1 MNYWE
6 ESSMAL
12 KKVLT
17 IAGSDTS
24 AGAGM
29 QADLKT
35 FQEHDTYG
43 MVALTAVVTMDP
55 QTWSH
60 DVTPLPLDLLDKQLN
75 TAISIGPDAIK
86 TGMLGSEEIIKRARQ
101 TYDEADAEIF
111 VVDPVMVCKG
121 EDEVLNPG
129 NTDAMI
135 KELLP
140 KATVVTPNLFEA
152 GQLSGIGKLSSID
165 DMKKAAEK
173 IHELGAQ
180 YVVIKGGKALE
191 SDKAYD
197 LYYDGQKHVLLS
209 TDKFQSSY
217 NHGAG
222 CTFAAATTANLANGE
237 SPEDA
242 IIHAKAF
249 VASAIKN
256 GWKMNDFVG
265 PVDHGASNRIEKIE
279 VYTEEV

>member
-1 MNYWE
+1 
-6 ESSMAL
+6 MAL

-35 FQEHDTYG
+35 FQELDVYG
-43 MVALTAVVTMDP
+43 MVALTSIVTMDKE
-55 QTWSH
+55 TWSH
-60 DVTPLPLDLLDKQLN
+60 DITPIDMNVFEKQLE

-86 TGMLGSEEIIKRARQ
+86 TGMLGTQDIIKRAG
-101 TYDEADAEIF
+101 DVFVESGADYF

-129 NTDAMI
+129 NTEAMI
-135 KELLP
+135 QYLLP

-152 GQLSGIGKLSSID
+152 GQLSGLGKLTSIE
-165 DMKKAAEK
+165 DMKKAAQVIYDK
-173 IHELGAQ
+173 GTPHVI
-180 YVVIKGGKALE
+180 IKGGKALDQ
-191 SDKAYD
+191 DKSYD
-197 LYYDGQKHVLLS
+197 LYYDGQQFYQLT
-209 TDKFQSSY
+209 TDMFQQSY

-222 CTFAAATTANLANGE
+222 CTFAAATTAYLANGK
-237 SPEDA
+237 SPKEA
-242 IIHAKAF
+242 IIAAKAF

-265 PVDHGASNRIEKIE
+265 PVDHGAYNRIEQINVE
-279 VYTEEV
+279 VTDV

>member
-1 MNYWE
+1 M
-6 ESSMAL
+6 MAL

-35 FQEHDTYG
+35 FQELDVYG
-43 MVALTAVVTMDP
+43 MVALTSIVTMDKE
-55 QTWSH
+55 TWSH
-60 DVTPLPLDLLDKQLN
+60 DVTPIDMNVFEKQLE

-86 TGMLGSEEIIKRARQ
+86 TGMLGTQDIIKRAG
-101 TYDEADAEIF
+101 DVFVESGADYF

-129 NTDAMI
+129 NTEAMI
-135 KELLP
+135 QYLLP

-152 GQLSGIGKLSSID
+152 GQLSGLGKLTSIE
-165 DMKKAAEK
+165 DMKKV
-173 IHELGAQ
+173 AQ
-180 YVVIKGGKALE
+180 VIYDKGTPHVIIKGGKALDQ
-191 SDKAYD
+191 DKSYD
-197 LYYDGQKHVLLS
+197 LYYDGQQFYQLT
-209 TDKFQSSY
+209 TDMFQQSY

-222 CTFAAATTANLANGE
+222 CTFAAATTAYLANGK
-237 SPEDA
+237 SPKEA
-242 IIHAKAF
+242 IIAAKAF

-265 PVDHGASNRIEKIE
+265 PVDHGAYNRIEQINVE
-279 VYTEEV
+279 VTEV

>member
-1 MNYWE
+1 
-6 ESSMAL
+6 
-12 KKVLT
+12 
-17 IAGSDTS
+17 
-24 AGAGM
+24 M

-35 FQEHDTYG
+35 FQEHNTYG

-55 QTWSH
+55 ETWSH
-60 DVTPLPLDLLDKQLN
+60 DVTALPIELLDKQIK
-75 TAISIGPDAIK
+75 TALSIKPDAIK
-86 TGMLGSEEIIKRARQ
+86 TGMLGTEEIISRAAQ
-101 TYDEADAEIF
+101 AFKDSDAEFF

-140 KATVVTPNLFEA
+140 VATVVTPNLFEA
-152 GQLSGIGKLSSID
+152 GQLSELGRLTSVE
-165 DMKKAAEK
+165 DMKKAAQI
-173 IHELGAQ
+173 IHDRGAQ
-180 YVVIKGGKALE
+180 HVVIKGGKALE
-191 SDKAYD
+191 GEEAVD
-197 LYYDGQKHVLLS
+197 LYYDGETFTLLT

-222 CTFAAATTANLANGE
+222 CTFAAAVTANLANGLTPRE
-237 SPEDA
+237 A
-242 IIHAKAF
+242 VINAKAF

-265 PVDHGASNRIEKIE
+265 PVQHGAYNKVEKIDVQTKE
-279 VYTEEV
+279 V

>member
-1 MNYWE
+1 
-6 ESSMAL
+6 MAL

-43 MVALTAVVTMDP
+43 MVALAAIVTMDKA
-55 QTWSH
+55 TWSH
-60 DVTPLPLDLLDKQLN
+60 DVTPIPFDVFNKQLE
-75 TAISIGPDAIK
+75 TVISIGPDAVK
-86 TGMLGSEEIIKRARQ
+86 TGMLGTEEVIKRAG
-101 TYDEADAEIF
+101 EAFTESGAKHF

-135 KELLP
+135 QYLLP

-152 GQLSGIGKLSSID
+152 GQLSGLGTLKSMD
-165 DMKKAAEK
+165 DMKKAAEI
-173 IHELGAQ
+173 IHQQGAQ
-180 YVVIKGGKALE
+180 HVVIKGGKALDQ
-191 SDKAYD
+191 DKSYD
-197 LYYDGQKHVLLS
+197 LYYDGQTFYQLT
-209 TDKFQSSY
+209 TDMFQQSY

-222 CTFAAATTANLANGE
+222 CTFAAATTANLANGLT
-237 SPEDA
+237 PKDA
-242 IIHAKAF
+242 VMNAKAF

-265 PVDHGASNRIEKIE
+265 PVDHGAANRIEKIDVDVKE
-279 VYTEEV
+279 I

>member
-1 MNYWE
+1 
-6 ESSMAL
+6 MAL

-43 MVALTAVVTMDP
+43 MVALAAIVTMDKA
-55 QTWSH
+55 TWSH
-60 DVTPLPLDLLDKQLN
+60 DVTPIPFDVFNKQLE
-75 TAISIGPDAIK
+75 TVISIGPDAVK
-86 TGMLGSEEIIKRARQ
+86 TGMLGTEEVIKRAG
-101 TYDEADAEIF
+101 EAFTESGAKHF

-135 KELLP
+135 QYLLP

-152 GQLSGIGKLSSID
+152 GQLSGLGTLKSMD
-165 DMKKAAEK
+165 DMKKAAEI
-173 IHELGAQ
+173 IHQQGAQ
-180 YVVIKGGKALE
+180 HVVIKGGKALDQ
-191 SDKAYD
+191 DKSYD
-197 LYYDGQKHVLLS
+197 LYYDGQTFYQLT
-209 TDKFQSSY
+209 TDMFQQSY

-222 CTFAAATTANLANGE
+222 CTFAAATTANLANGLT
-237 SPEDA
+237 PKDA
-242 IIHAKAF
+242 VINAKAF

-265 PVDHGASNRIEKIE
+265 PVDHGAVNRIEKIDVDVKE
-279 VYTEEV
+279 I

>member
-1 MNYWE
+1 
-6 ESSMAL
+6 MAL

-35 FQEHDTYG
+35 FQELDVYG
-43 MVALTAVVTMDP
+43 MVALTSIVTMDKE
-55 QTWSH
+55 TWFH
-60 DVTPLPLDLLDKQLN
+60 DVTPIDMNVFEKQLE

-86 TGMLGSEEIIKRARQ
+86 TGMLGTQDIIKRAG
-101 TYDEADAEIF
+101 DVFVESGADYF

-129 NTDAMI
+129 NTEAMI
-135 KELLP
+135 QYLLP

-152 GQLSGIGKLSSID
+152 GQLSGLGKLTSIE
-165 DMKKAAEK
+165 DMKKAAQVIYDK
-173 IHELGAQ
+173 GTPHVI
-180 YVVIKGGKALE
+180 IKGGKALDQ
-191 SDKAYD
+191 DKSYD
-197 LYYDGQKHVLLS
+197 LYYDGQQFYQLT
-209 TDKFQSSY
+209 TDMFQQSY

-222 CTFAAATTANLANGE
+222 CTFAAATTAYLANGK
-237 SPEDA
+237 SPKEA
-242 IIHAKAF
+242 IIAAKAF

-265 PVDHGASNRIEKIE
+265 PVDHGAYNRVEHIDVDVKE
-279 VYTEEV
+279 V

>member
-1 MNYWE
+1 M
-6 ESSMAL
+6 SL
-12 KKVLT
+12 KKTLT

-35 FQEHDTYG
+35 FQELNTYG

-55 QTWSH
+55 ETWGH
-60 DVTPLPLDLLDKQLN
+60 DVTPLPIDLLDKQIK
-75 TAISIGPDAIK
+75 TALSIGPDAIK
-86 TGMLGSEEIIKRARQ
+86 TGMLGTEEIISRAAQ
-101 TYDEADAEIF
+101 AFKDSDAEFF

-140 KATVVTPNLFEA
+140 LATVVTPNLFEA
-152 GQLSGIGKLSSID
+152 GQLSRLGKLTSID
-165 DMKKAAEK
+165 QMKEAARI
-173 IHELGAQ
+173 IHERGAQ
-180 YVVIKGGKALE
+180 HVVIKGGKALE
-191 SDKAYD
+191 GEEAID
-197 LYYDGQKHVLLS
+197 LYFDGETYTLL
-209 TDKFQSSY
+209 TTEKFQSSY

-222 CTFAAATTANLANGE
+222 CTFAAATTANLANGQ
-237 SPEDA
+237 SPREA
-242 IIHAKAF
+242 IINAKGF
-249 VASAIKN
+249 VASAIKH

-265 PVDHGASNRIEKIE
+265 PVQHGASNKVEKIE
-279 VYTEEV
+279 VATKEV

>member
-1 MNYWE
+1 
-6 ESSMAL
+6 MAL

-35 FQEHDTYG
+35 FQELDVYG
-43 MVALTAVVTMDP
+43 MVALTSIVTMDKE
-55 QTWSH
+55 TWSH
-60 DVTPLPLDLLDKQLN
+60 DITPIDMNVFEKQLE

-86 TGMLGSEEIIKRARQ
+86 TGMLGTQDIIKRAG
-101 TYDEADAEIF
+101 DVFVESGADYF

-129 NTDAMI
+129 NTEAMI
-135 KELLP
+135 QYLLP

-152 GQLSGIGKLSSID
+152 GQLSGLGKLTSIE
-165 DMKKAAEK
+165 DMKKAAQVIYDK
-173 IHELGAQ
+173 GTPHVI
-180 YVVIKGGKALE
+180 IKGGKALDQ
-191 SDKAYD
+191 DKSYD
-197 LYYDGQKHVLLS
+197 LYYDGQQFYQLT
-209 TDKFQSSY
+209 TDMFQQSY

-222 CTFAAATTANLANGE
+222 CTFAAATTAYLANGK
-237 SPEDA
+237 SPKEA
-242 IIHAKAF
+242 IIAAKAF

-265 PVDHGASNRIEKIE
+265 PVDHGAYNRVEHIDVDVKE
-279 VYTEEV
+279 V

>member
-1 MNYWE
+1 M
-6 ESSMAL
+6 MAL

-35 FQEHDTYG
+35 FQELDVYG
-43 MVALTAVVTMDP
+43 MIALTSIVTMDKE
-55 QTWSH
+55 TWSH
-60 DVTPLPLDLLDKQLN
+60 DVTPIDMNVFEKQLE

-86 TGMLGSEEIIKRARQ
+86 TGMLGTQDIIKRAG
-101 TYDEADAEIF
+101 DVFVESGADYF

-129 NTDAMI
+129 NTEAMI
-135 KELLP
+135 QYLLP

-152 GQLSGIGKLSSID
+152 GQLSGLGKLTSIE
-165 DMKKAAEK
+165 DMKKAAQVIYDK
-173 IHELGAQ
+173 GTPHVI
-180 YVVIKGGKALE
+180 IKGGKALDQ
-191 SDKAYD
+191 DKSYD
-197 LYYDGQKHVLLS
+197 LYYDGQQFYQLT
-209 TDKFQSSY
+209 TDMFQQSY

-222 CTFAAATTANLANGE
+222 CTFAAATTAYLANGK
-237 SPEDA
+237 SPKEA
-242 IIHAKAF
+242 IIAAKAF

-265 PVDHGASNRIEKIE
+265 PVDHGAYNRIEQINVE
-279 VYTEEV
+279 VTEV

>member
-1 MNYWE
+1 
-6 ESSMAL
+6 MAL

-35 FQEHDTYG
+35 FQELDVYG
-43 MVALTAVVTMDP
+43 MVALTSIVTMDKE
-55 QTWSH
+55 TWSH
-60 DVTPLPLDLLDKQLN
+60 DVTPIDMNVFEKQLE

-86 TGMLGSEEIIKRARQ
+86 TGMLGTQDIIKRAG
-101 TYDEADAEIF
+101 DVFVESGADYF

-129 NTDAMI
+129 NTEAMI
-135 KELLP
+135 QYLLP

-152 GQLSGIGKLSSID
+152 GQLSGLGKLTSIE
-165 DMKKAAEK
+165 DMKKAAQVIYDK
-173 IHELGAQ
+173 GTPHVI
-180 YVVIKGGKALE
+180 IKGGKALDQ
-191 SDKAYD
+191 DKSYD
-197 LYYDGQKHVLLS
+197 LYYDGQQFYQLT
-209 TDKFQSSY
+209 TDMFQQSY

-222 CTFAAATTANLANGE
+222 CTFAAATTAYLANGK
-237 SPEDA
+237 SPKEA
-242 IIHAKAF
+242 IIAAKAF

-256 GWKMNDFVG
+256 GRKMNDFVG
-265 PVDHGASNRIEKIE
+265 PVDHGAYNRIEQINVE
-279 VYTEEV
+279 VTEV

>member
-1 MNYWE
+1 
-6 ESSMAL
+6 MAL

-35 FQEHDTYG
+35 FQELDVYG
-43 MVALTAVVTMDP
+43 MVALTSIVTMDKE
-55 QTWSH
+55 TWSH
-60 DVTPLPLDLLDKQLN
+60 DVTPIDMNVFEKQLE

-86 TGMLGSEEIIKRARQ
+86 TGMLGTQDIIKRAG
-101 TYDEADAEIF
+101 DVFVESGADYF

-129 NTDAMI
+129 NTEAMI
-135 KELLP
+135 QYLLP

-152 GQLSGIGKLSSID
+152 GQLSGLGKLTSIE
-165 DMKKAAEK
+165 DMKKAAQVIYDK
-173 IHELGAQ
+173 GTPHVI
-180 YVVIKGGKALE
+180 IKGGKALDQ
-191 SDKAYD
+191 DKSYD
-197 LYYDGQKHVLLS
+197 LYYDGQQFYQL
-209 TDKFQSSY
+209 TTEMFQQSY

-222 CTFAAATTANLANGE
+222 CTFAAATTAYLANGK
-237 SPEDA
+237 SPKEA
-242 IIHAKAF
+242 IIAAKAF

-265 PVDHGASNRIEKIE
+265 PVDHGAYNRIEQINVE
-279 VYTEEV
+279 VTDV

>member
-1 MNYWE
+1 M
-6 ESSMAL
+6 MAL

-35 FQEHDTYG
+35 FQELDVYG
-43 MVALTAVVTMDP
+43 MVALTSIVTMDKE
-55 QTWSH
+55 TWSH
-60 DVTPLPLDLLDKQLN
+60 DVTPIDMNVFEKQLE

-86 TGMLGSEEIIKRARQ
+86 TGMLGTQDIIKRAG
-101 TYDEADAEIF
+101 DVFVESGADYF

-129 NTDAMI
+129 NTEAMI
-135 KELLP
+135 QYLLP

-152 GQLSGIGKLSSID
+152 GQLSGLGKLTSIE
-165 DMKKAAEK
+165 DMKKAAQVIYDK
-173 IHELGAQ
+173 GTPHVI
-180 YVVIKGGKALE
+180 IKGGKALDQ
-191 SDKAYD
+191 DKSYD
-197 LYYDGQKHVLLS
+197 LYYDGQQFYQLT
-209 TDKFQSSY
+209 TDMFQQSY

-222 CTFAAATTANLANGE
+222 CTFAAATTAYLANGK
-237 SPEDA
+237 SPKEA
-242 IIHAKAF
+242 IIAAKAF
-249 VASAIKN
+249 VASAIKI

-265 PVDHGASNRIEKIE
+265 PVDHGAYNRIEQINVE
-279 VYTEEV
+279 VTEV

>member
-1 MNYWE
+1 
-6 ESSMAL
+6 MAL

-35 FQEHDTYG
+35 FQELNTYG
-43 MVALTAVVTMDP
+43 MVALTAVVTMDKE
-55 QTWSH
+55 TWSH
-60 DVTPLPLDLLDKQLN
+60 DVTPLPMDVFEKQLE
-75 TAISIGPDAIK
+75 TAISIGPDAVK
-86 TGMLGSEEIIKRARQ
+86 TGMLGTQEIIKRAGDA
-101 TYDEADAEIF
+101 YVESGADYF

-121 EDEVLNPG
+121 ENEVLNPG

-135 KELLP
+135 EYLLP

-152 GQLSGIGKLSSID
+152 GQLANLGTLKSIE
-165 DMKKAAEK
+165 DMKKAAEV
-173 IHELGAQ
+173 IHEQGAKH
-180 YVVIKGGKALE
+180 VIIKGGKALDQ
-191 SDKAYD
+191 DKSYD
-197 LYYDGQKHVLLS
+197 LYYDGQKFYQLT
-209 TDKFQSSY
+209 TDMFQQSY

-222 CTFAAATTANLANGE
+222 CTFAAATTAYLANGK
-237 SPEDA
+237 SPREA
-242 IIHAKAF
+242 VIAAKAF

-265 PVDHGASNRIEKIE
+265 PVDHGAYNRIEQINVE
-279 VYTEEV
+279 VTEV

>member
-1 MNYWE
+1 
-6 ESSMAL
+6 MAL

-43 MVALTAVVTMDP
+43 MVALAAIVTMDKA
-55 QTWSH
+55 TWSH
-60 DVTPLPLDLLDKQLN
+60 DVTPIPFDVFNKQLE
-75 TAISIGPDAIK
+75 TVISIGPDAVK
-86 TGMLGSEEIIKRARQ
+86 TGMLGTEEVIKRAG
-101 TYDEADAEIF
+101 EAFTESGAKHF

-135 KELLP
+135 EYLLP

-152 GQLSGIGKLSSID
+152 GQLSGLGTLKSMD
-165 DMKKAAEK
+165 DMKKAAEI
-173 IHELGAQ
+173 IHQQGAQ
-180 YVVIKGGKALE
+180 HVVIKGGKALDQ
-191 SDKAYD
+191 DKSYD
-197 LYYDGQKHVLLS
+197 LYYDGQTFYQLT
-209 TDKFQSSY
+209 TDMFQQSY

-222 CTFAAATTANLANGE
+222 CTFAAATTANLANGLTPKE
-237 SPEDA
+237 A
-242 IIHAKAF
+242 VINAKAF

-265 PVDHGASNRIEKIE
+265 PVDHGAANRIEKL
-279 VYTEEV
+279 T

>member
-1 MNYWE
+1 
-6 ESSMAL
+6 MAL

-35 FQEHDTYG
+35 FQELDVYG
-43 MVALTAVVTMDP
+43 MVALTSIVTMDKE
-55 QTWSH
+55 TWSH
-60 DVTPLPLDLLDKQLN
+60 DVTPIDMNVFEKQLE

-86 TGMLGSEEIIKRARQ
+86 TGMLGTQDIIKRAG
-101 TYDEADAEIF
+101 DVFVESGADYF

-121 EDEVLNPG
+121 DDEVLNPG
-129 NTDAMI
+129 NTEAMI
-135 KELLP
+135 QYLLP

-152 GQLSGIGKLSSID
+152 GQLSGLGKLTSIE
-165 DMKKAAEK
+165 DMKKAAQVIYDK
-173 IHELGAQ
+173 GTPHVI
-180 YVVIKGGKALE
+180 IKGGKALDQ
-191 SDKAYD
+191 DKSYD
-197 LYYDGQKHVLLS
+197 LYYDGQQFYQLT
-209 TDKFQSSY
+209 TDMFQQSY

-222 CTFAAATTANLANGE
+222 CTFAAATTAYLANGK
-237 SPEDA
+237 SPKEA
-242 IIHAKAF
+242 IIAAKAF

-265 PVDHGASNRIEKIE
+265 PVDHGAYNRIEQINVE
-279 VYTEEV
+279 VTEV

>member
-1 MNYWE
+1 M
-6 ESSMAL
+6 MAL

-35 FQEHDTYG
+35 FQELDVYG
-43 MVALTAVVTMDP
+43 MVALTSIVTMDKE
-55 QTWSH
+55 TWSH
-60 DVTPLPLDLLDKQLN
+60 DVTPIDMNVFEKQLE

-86 TGMLGSEEIIKRARQ
+86 TGMLGTQDIIKRAG
-101 TYDEADAEIF
+101 DVFVESGADYF

-129 NTDAMI
+129 NTETMI
-135 KELLP
+135 QYLLP

-152 GQLSGIGKLSSID
+152 GQLSGLGKLTSIE
-165 DMKKAAEK
+165 DMKKAAQVIYDK
-173 IHELGAQ
+173 GTPHVI
-180 YVVIKGGKALE
+180 IKGGKALDQ
-191 SDKAYD
+191 DKSYD
-197 LYYDGQKHVLLS
+197 LYYDGQQFYQLT
-209 TDKFQSSY
+209 TDMFQQSY

-222 CTFAAATTANLANGE
+222 CTFAAATTAYLANGK
-237 SPEDA
+237 SPKEA
-242 IIHAKAF
+242 IIAAKAF

-265 PVDHGASNRIEKIE
+265 PVDHGAYNRIEQINVE
-279 VYTEEV
+279 VTEV

>member
-1 MNYWE
+1 
-6 ESSMAL
+6 MAL

-35 FQEHDTYG
+35 FQELDVYG
-43 MVALTAVVTMDP
+43 MVALTSIVTMDKE
-55 QTWSH
+55 TWSH
-60 DVTPLPLDLLDKQLN
+60 DVTPIDMNIFEKQLE
-75 TAISIGPDAIK
+75 TAISIGPNAIK
-86 TGMLGSEEIIKRARQ
+86 TGMLGTQDIIKRAG
-101 TYDEADAEIF
+101 DVFVESGADYF

-129 NTDAMI
+129 NTEAMI
-135 KELLP
+135 QYLLP

-152 GQLSGIGKLSSID
+152 GQLSGLGKLTSIE
-165 DMKKAAEK
+165 DMKKAAQVIYDK
-173 IHELGAQ
+173 GTPNVI
-180 YVVIKGGKALE
+180 IKGGKALDQ
-191 SDKAYD
+191 DKSYD
-197 LYYDGQKHVLLS
+197 LYYDGQQFYQLT
-209 TDKFQSSY
+209 TDMFQQSY

-222 CTFAAATTANLANGE
+222 CTFAAATTAYLANGK
-237 SPEDA
+237 SPKEA
-242 IIHAKAF
+242 IIAAKAF

-265 PVDHGASNRIEKIE
+265 PVDHGAYNRIEQINVE
-279 VYTEEV
+279 VTEV

>member
-1 MNYWE
+1 
-6 ESSMAL
+6 MAL

-35 FQEHDTYG
+35 FQELDVYG
-43 MVALTAVVTMDP
+43 MVALTSIVTMDKE
-55 QTWSH
+55 TWSH
-60 DVTPLPLDLLDKQLN
+60 DVTPIDMNVFEKQLE

-86 TGMLGSEEIIKRARQ
+86 TGMLGTQDIIKRAG
-101 TYDEADAEIF
+101 DVFVESGADYF

-129 NTDAMI
+129 NTEAMI
-135 KELLP
+135 QYLLP

-152 GQLSGIGKLSSID
+152 GQLSGLGKLTSIE
-165 DMKKAAEK
+165 DMKKAAQVIYDK
-173 IHELGAQ
+173 GTPHVI
-180 YVVIKGGKALE
+180 IKGGKALDQ
-191 SDKAYD
+191 DKSYD
-197 LYYDGQKHVLLS
+197 LYYDGQQFYQLT
-209 TDKFQSSY
+209 TDMFQQSY

-222 CTFAAATTANLANGE
+222 CTFAAATTAYLANGK
-237 SPEDA
+237 SPKEA
-242 IIHAKAF
+242 IIAAKAF
-249 VASAIKN
+249 VASAIKK

-265 PVDHGASNRIEKIE
+265 PVDHGAYNRIEQINVE
-279 VYTEEV
+279 VTEV

>member
-1 MNYWE
+1 M
-6 ESSMAL
+6 MAL

-35 FQEHDTYG
+35 FQELDVYG
-43 MVALTAVVTMDP
+43 MVALTSIVTMDKE
-55 QTWSH
+55 TWFH
-60 DVTPLPLDLLDKQLN
+60 DVTPIDMNVFEKQLE

-86 TGMLGSEEIIKRARQ
+86 TGMLGTQDIIKRAG
-101 TYDEADAEIF
+101 DVFVESGADYF

-129 NTDAMI
+129 NTEAMI
-135 KELLP
+135 QYLLP

-152 GQLSGIGKLSSID
+152 GQLSGLGKLTSIE
-165 DMKKAAEK
+165 DMKKAAQVIYDK
-173 IHELGAQ
+173 GTPHVI
-180 YVVIKGGKALE
+180 IKGGKALDQ
-191 SDKAYD
+191 DKSYD
-197 LYYDGQKHVLLS
+197 LYYDGQQFYQLT
-209 TDKFQSSY
+209 TDMFQQSY

-222 CTFAAATTANLANGE
+222 CTFAAATTAYLANGK
-237 SPEDA
+237 SPKEA
-242 IIHAKAF
+242 IIAAKAF

-265 PVDHGASNRIEKIE
+265 PVDHGAYNRIEQINVE
-279 VYTEEV
+279 VTEV

>member
-1 MNYWE
+1 
-6 ESSMAL
+6 MAL

-35 FQEHDTYG
+35 FQELDVYG
-43 MVALTAVVTMDP
+43 MVALTSIVTMDKE
-55 QTWSH
+55 TWSH
-60 DVTPLPLDLLDKQLN
+60 DVTPIDMNVFEKQLE
-75 TAISIGPDAIK
+75 TTISIGPDAIK
-86 TGMLGSEEIIKRARQ
+86 TGMLGTQDIIKRAG
-101 TYDEADAEIF
+101 DVFVESGADYF

-129 NTDAMI
+129 NTEAMI
-135 KELLP
+135 QYLLP

-152 GQLSGIGKLSSID
+152 GQLSGLGKLTSIE
-165 DMKKAAEK
+165 DMKKAAQAIYDK
-173 IHELGAQ
+173 GTPHVI
-180 YVVIKGGKALE
+180 IKGGKALDQ
-191 SDKAYD
+191 DKSYD
-197 LYYDGQKHVLLS
+197 LYYDGQQFYQLT
-209 TDKFQSSY
+209 TDMFQQSY

-222 CTFAAATTANLANGE
+222 CTFAAATTAYLANGK
-237 SPEDA
+237 SPKEA
-242 IIHAKAF
+242 IIAAKAF

-265 PVDHGASNRIEKIE
+265 PVDHGAYNRIEQINVE
-279 VYTEEV
+279 VTEV

>member
-1 MNYWE
+1 M
-6 ESSMAL
+6 MAL

-35 FQEHDTYG
+35 FQELDVYG
-43 MVALTAVVTMDP
+43 MVALTSIVTMDKE
-55 QTWSH
+55 TWSH
-60 DVTPLPLDLLDKQLN
+60 DVTPIDMNVFEKQLE

-86 TGMLGSEEIIKRARQ
+86 TGMLGTQDIIKRAG
-101 TYDEADAEIF
+101 DVFVESGADYF

-129 NTDAMI
+129 NTEAMI
-135 KELLP
+135 QYLLP

-152 GQLSGIGKLSSID
+152 GQLSGLGKLTSIE
-165 DMKKAAEK
+165 DMKKAAQVIYDK
-173 IHELGAQ
+173 GTPHVI
-180 YVVIKGGKALE
+180 IKGGKALDQ
-191 SDKAYD
+191 DKSYD
-197 LYYDGQKHVLLS
+197 LYYDGQQFYQLT
-209 TDKFQSSY
+209 TDMFQQSY

-222 CTFAAATTANLANGE
+222 CTFAAATTAYLANGK
-237 SPEDA
+237 SPKEA
-242 IIHAKAF
+242 IIAAKAF

-265 PVDHGASNRIEKIE
+265 PVDYGAYNRIEQINVE
-279 VYTEEV
+279 VTEV

>member
-1 MNYWE
+1 
-6 ESSMAL
+6 MAL

-35 FQEHDTYG
+35 FQELDTYG
-43 MVALTAVVTMDP
+43 MVALAAIVTMDKE
-55 QTWSH
+55 TWSH
-60 DVTPLPLDLLDKQLN
+60 DVTPIPFDVFNKQLA
-75 TAISIGPDAIK
+75 TAISIGPDAVK
-86 TGMLGSEEIIKRARQ
+86 TGMLGTEEVIKRAG
-101 TYDEADAEIF
+101 EAFVESGAQFF

-129 NTDAMI
+129 NTEAMI
-135 KELLP
+135 EYLLP

-152 GQLSGIGKLSSID
+152 GQLSKLGTLKSMD
-165 DMKKAAEK
+165 DMKKAAEI
-173 IHELGAQ
+173 IHQQGAQ
-180 YVVIKGGKALE
+180 HVVIKGGKALDQ
-191 SDKAYD
+191 DKSYD
-197 LYYDGQKHVLLS
+197 LYYDGNTFYQLT
-209 TDKFQSSY
+209 TDMFQQSY

-222 CTFAAATTANLANGE
+222 CTFAAATTANLANGQ
-237 SPEDA
+237 SPKEA
-242 IIHAKAF
+242 VINAKAF

-265 PVDHGASNRIEKIE
+265 PVDHGAYNRIEKIDVE
-279 VYTEEV
+279 VTEI